1 MANDILVLLV
11 TFRCG
16 GMGSLVGGGGMP
28 GLGAVAA
35 DGVAARRDLARP
47 LVLRGEGKV
56 RKSTSLCSAPE
67 VLETWLVCSTPS
79 MSEGSWEL
87 SSGMVGSE
95 PGSSTPCGGRGG
107 GALPPLDT
115 HCA

>member
-1 MANDILVLLV
+1 
-11 TFRCG
+11 
-16 GMGSLVGGGGMP
+16 MP

-47 LVLRGEGKV
+47 LVLRGEGKE
-56 RKSTSLCSAPE
+56 RKSTSLCTGSAPE

-87 SSGMVGSE
+87 SSGRVGSE
-95 PGSSTPCGGRGG
+95 PSTPCGGKEG